1 MPTYVPVSRDAFP
14 TGSERSTV
22 VPTASKIMRGVSK
35 GVGQLE
41 KVHEHHHHHH
51 HHHGVRA
58 LRLLVSHGAL
68 FSRLELRRGLQDGEG
83 HHHHH
88 HHSSDKYKA

>member
-1 MPTYVPVSRDAFP
+1 MF
-14 TGSERSTV
+14 
-22 VPTASKIMRGVSK
+22 TASKLVRGVSK

-51 HHHGVRA
+51 HHGVRI

-68 FSRLELRRGLQDGEG
+68 FHGWNRAAVCRMERGTTTTITLPTSTRLEMILLLCAQM
-83 HHHHH
+83 
-88 HHSSDKYKA
+88 KYKEL